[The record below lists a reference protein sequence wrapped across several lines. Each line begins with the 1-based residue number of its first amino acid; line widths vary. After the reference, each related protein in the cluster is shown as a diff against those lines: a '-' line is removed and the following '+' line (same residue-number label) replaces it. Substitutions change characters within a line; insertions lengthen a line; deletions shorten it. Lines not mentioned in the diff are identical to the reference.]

1 MLKAATKAQ
10 KSCDDFETVRIETVA
25 VDELSNGDIASG
37 GQGGKKIEALED
49 EPDLTA
55 AQLGSLGVTHGGQ
68 IVAIHEDA
76 AFRGFGQAANYI
88 EERRFSAARGSH
100 NRHRL
105 AWCHC
110 EVHSAEGGDV
120 HFAGAVEFQQI
131 FSFKYRLQAFLSWDI
146 QPFGRCLYCSCESH
160 LCLAKATAARV

>member
-1 MLKAATKAQ
+1 MLKAATKAEE
-10 KSCDDFETVRIETVA
+10 SCNNFETVRIETVA
-25 VDELSNGDIASG
+25 VDELSDGDISPG
-37 GQGGKKIEALED
+37 GQSGKKIKSLED

-55 AQLGSLGVTHGGQ
+55 AQLGALGVAHGSQ
-68 IVAIHEDA
+68 IVAIHKDA

-110 EVHSAEGGDV
+110 EVHATKGGDV
-120 HFAGAVEFQQI
+120 HFACAVKLQQI
-131 FSFKYRLQAFLSWDI
+131 FSFEYRLQAFLSWDI
-146 QPFGRCLYCSCESH
+146 QPFGRCLYCSRESH
-160 LCLAKATAARV
+160 LCLAMAAGVGV